1 MNSFCSI
8 ILLLVAAVSSDAG
21 NLELISKPSRGE
33 GDVAV
38 VKDKSQGGKYLFV
51 NTKTGERLGD
61 VLPPELRD
69 ARVNSIQASWSP
81 DGSKVALVVSYGTK
95 LNGIFLYSLRE
106 NYKMRLVE
114 FSGVDPI
121 KVYDKRYPN
130 KHFSRLAEEGSGYDE
145 DAVGDWVANDTVKI
159 VQGVAKEHE
168 NGSTTNFLV
177 ALEVKVVGDHS
188 KIVKLSLPGILS
200 DEQAERFLRNWKH

>member
-1 MNSFCSI
+1 MNSLCST
-8 ILLLVAAVSSDAG
+8 ILLLVSVVSSDAG

-33 GDVAV
+33 GDIAI
-38 VKDKSQGGKYLFV
+38 VKDKSQGDKYLFV
-51 NTKTGERLGD
+51 NTKTGECSGD
-61 VLPPELRD
+61 VLPPDLRD

-81 DGSKVALVVSYGTK
+81 DGSKVALLVSYGTK

-106 NYKMRLVE
+106 NHEMRLVE

-130 KHFSRLAEEGSGYDE
+130 KHFSRLAEEAPGYDE

-168 NGSTTNFLV
+168 NGTTTNFLV
-177 ALEVKVVGDHS
+177 VLEIKVVGDHS
-188 KIVKLSLPGILS
+188 HIVKLSPLDIFS